1 MTRAPLHP
9 APPPQERGFTLIEM
23 LVALAIFAMVSAA
36 GVLMLRSSLD
46 AQASVSKRL
55 ADTSGLMRLRAMLA
69 GELMA
74 AQPRPVRDT
83 GGAMQ
88 PAVAANGTS
97 MSVTYA
103 GDGTPGGVG
112 RATYRLDGSNLVR
125 TGGLHADGAPEGPP
139 AILMRDV
146 AALTWRYRGLDGTW
160 AEGWAPDRPDRLPRA
175 VEMTVTRT
183 NNPPVTMAFVVGPDG
198 LPPPGADEPT
208 PANDIQPGNTPPN
221 NAPDGNLRGRDD

>member
-1 MTRAPLHP
+1 MTQAQPRPVPHAH
-9 APPPQERGFTLIEM
+9 ERGFTLIEM

-36 GVLMLRSSLD
+36 GVMMLRSSLD

-55 ADTSGLMRLRAMLA
+55 ADTSGLMRLRAMVA
-69 GELMA
+69 GELMS

-83 GGAMQ
+83 GGAIQ
-88 PAVAANGTS
+88 PAIAASGNS

-103 GDGTPGGVG
+103 GDGTPGGLG
-112 RATYRLDGSNLVR
+112 RATYRLDGSNLIR
-125 TGGLHADGAPEGPP
+125 TGGLYADGAVEGPP
-139 AILMRDV
+139 AVLMRDV
-146 AALTWRYRGLDGTW
+146 AALTWRYRGLDGQW
-160 AEGWAPDRPDRLPRA
+160 SDGWTPDRPDRLPRA

-221 NAPDGNLRGRDD
+221 GNPDGNLRGRDD